1 MKWLRSIR
9 LIRLIGLIGRIGPIS
24 PIGLISPIGPIR
36 PIRPIRPISPISPI
50 CLISF
55 IALFAL
61 LSCSSPLSPEQQA
74 ALAAEGYYRHLLAGE
89 YDQFLEGRAGADS
102 LPDSYRE
109 QLLTGYRQFMA
120 QQQEKHDGITAVSV
134 SNVRT
139 DSLDHYTSVFLLL
152 CYGDSTQEEIV
163 VPMVE
168 HNGSWWMK

>member
-9 LIRLIGLIGRIGPIS
+9 LIRLIGRIGPIG

-36 PIRPIRPISPISPI
+36 PIRPISPISPIS
-50 CLISF
+50 LISF

-163 VPMVE
+163 VPMVV
-168 HNGSWWMK
+168 HNGSWRMK

>member
-1 MKWLRSIR
+1 MKWL
-9 LIRLIGLIGRIGPIS
+9 L
-24 PIGLISPIGPIR
+24 PIR
-36 PIRPIRPISPISPI
+36 PASPPRPSRPSRPNSPTR
-50 CLISF
+50 LL
-55 IALFAL
+55 ALFALTLL
-61 LSCSSPLSPEQQA
+61 LSCSSSLSPEQQA

-89 YDQFLEGRAGADS
+89 YEQFLQGRVGSDS
-102 LPDSYRE
+102 LPAGYRE

-139 DSLDHYTSVFLLL
+139 DSLDRYTSVFLLL

-168 HNGSWWMK
+168 HNGSWRMK

>member
-1 MKWLRSIR
+1 MKWPRSIR
-9 LIRLIGLIGRIGPIS
+9 LIRLIGRIGRIGPIS

-36 PIRPIRPISPISPI
+36 PIRPIRPISPIS
-50 CLISF
+50 LISF

-163 VPMVE
+163 VPMVV
-168 HNGSWWMK
+168 HNGSWRMK

>member
-1 MKWLRSIR
+1 MKWPRSIR
-9 LIRLIGLIGRIGPIS
+9 LIRLIGRIGRIGPIGPIS

-36 PIRPIRPISPISPI
+36 PISPISPIS
-50 CLISF
+50 LISF

-61 LSCSSPLSPEQQA
+61 LSCSSPLSPDQQA

-168 HNGSWWMK
+168 HNGSWRMK

>member
-9 LIRLIGLIGRIGPIS
+9 LIRLIGRIGRIGPIS
-24 PIGLISPIGPIR
+24 PI
-36 PIRPIRPISPISPI
+36 RPIRPIS
-50 CLISF
+50 LISF

-102 LPDSYRE
+102 LPDGYRE

-120 QQQEKHDGITAVSV
+120 QQQEKHEGITAVSV

-168 HNGSWWMK
+168 HNGSWRMK

>member
-9 LIRLIGLIGRIGPIS
+9 LIRLIGRIGRIGRIGPIG

-36 PIRPIRPISPISPI
+36 PISPIS
-50 CLISF
+50 LISL

-89 YDQFLEGRAGADS
+89 YDQFLEGRAGVDS
-102 LPDSYRE
+102 LPDGYRE

-120 QQQEKHDGITAVSV
+120 QQQEKHEGITAVSV

-168 HNGSWWMK
+168 HNGSWRMK

>member
-1 MKWLRSIR
+1 MCKVKIR
-9 LIRLIGLIGRIGPIS
+9 MVLP
-24 PIGLISPIGPIR
+24 
-36 PIRPIRPISPISPI
+36 
-50 CLISF
+50 
-55 IALFAL
+55 ALFTILFSLFVSTQCAR
-61 LSCSSPLSPEQQA
+61 LSPEQQA

-120 QQQEKHDGITAVSV
+120 QQQEKHDGITTVSV

-168 HNGSWWMK
+168 NNGSWRMK

>member
-9 LIRLIGLIGRIGPIS
+9 LIRLIGRIGRIGPIS

-36 PIRPIRPISPISPI
+36 PIRPISPIS
-50 CLISF
+50 LISF

-163 VPMVE
+163 VPMVV
-168 HNGSWWMK
+168 HNGSWRMK

>member
-9 LIRLIGLIGRIGPIS
+9 LIRLIGRIGRIGPISPIS
-24 PIGLISPIGPIR
+24 PIGLISPIGPIG
-36 PIRPIRPISPISPI
+36 PIRPIRPISPITPI
-50 CLISF
+50 AL
-55 IALFAL
+55 ALFAL

-74 ALAAEGYYRHLLAGE
+74 ALAAEGYYHHLLAGE

-102 LPDSYRE
+102 LPDGYRE

-120 QQQEKHDGITAVSV
+120 QQQEKHEGITAVSV

-168 HNGSWWMK
+168 HNGSWRMK

>member
-1 MKWLRSIR
+1 MCKVKIR
-9 LIRLIGLIGRIGPIS
+9 MVLT
-24 PIGLISPIGPIR
+24 
-36 PIRPIRPISPISPI
+36 
-50 CLISF
+50 
-55 IALFAL
+55 ALFTILFSLFVSTQCAR
-61 LSCSSPLSPEQQA
+61 LSPEQQA

-168 HNGSWWMK
+168 HNGSWRMK

>member
-9 LIRLIGLIGRIGPIS
+9 LIRLIGRIGRIGRIGPIS

-36 PIRPIRPISPISPI
+36 PIRPISPIS
-50 CLISF
+50 LISF

-163 VPMVE
+163 VPMVV
-168 HNGSWWMK
+168 HNGSWRMK

>member
-1 MKWLRSIR
+1 MKWPRSIR
-9 LIRLIGLIGRIGPIS
+9 LIRLIGRIGRIG

-36 PIRPIRPISPISPI
+36 PIRPIRPISPIS
-50 CLISF
+50 LISF

-163 VPMVE
+163 VPMVV
-168 HNGSWWMK
+168 HNGSWRMK

>member
-1 MKWLRSIR
+1 MCKVKIR
-9 LIRLIGLIGRIGPIS
+9 MVLP
-24 PIGLISPIGPIR
+24 
-36 PIRPIRPISPISPI
+36 
-50 CLISF
+50 
-55 IALFAL
+55 ALFTILFSLFVSTQCAR
-61 LSCSSPLSPEQQA
+61 LSPEQQA
-74 ALAAEGYYRHLLAGE
+74 ALAAEGYYRHLIAGE

-163 VPMVE
+163 VPMVDT
-168 HNGSWWMK
+168 GDGRWRMR

>member
-1 MKWLRSIR
+1 MKWPL
-9 LIRLIGLIGRIGPIS
+9 
-24 PIGLISPIGPIR
+24 PIR
-36 PIRPIRPISPISPI
+36 PASPPRPSRPNRPNSPTSPTR
-50 CLISF
+50 L
-55 IALFAL
+55 IALFALTLL

-168 HNGSWWMK
+168 HNGSWRMK